1 MTTLMHNSLKAKEDL
16 YKIMLKMK
24 ICLAIMYLPPVVI
37 WVEGLKIFRASMMNQ
52 MLLMLLLIYI
62 KSKMR
67 TVNMPENLLPQI
79 ILLCQL

>member
-1 MTTLMHNSLKAKEDL
+1 LMHNSLKAKEDL
-16 YKIMLKMK
+16 YKIKFKMK
-24 ICLAIMYLPPVVI
+24 ICRAIMYLPPVVI
-37 WVEGLKIFRASMMNQ
+37 WVQGLKIFRASMMNQ